1 MDLQCRDEV
10 APCFQDPFSGN
21 IRSINPPQLVLTTQ
35 LNELSTKELQNL
47 PTIASSER
55 SQNPQTKK
63 KQGKEKKKNIC
74 KYSLSY
80 HRKLPDI

>member
-1 MDLQCRDEV
+1 MDLQCKHEV
-10 APCFQDPFSGN
+10 APCFQEPFSGN

-55 SQNPQTKK
+55 SQNPLKLRKNRGRKK
-63 KQGKEKKKNIC
+63 KK
-74 KYSLSY
+74 
-80 HRKLPDI
+80 HM